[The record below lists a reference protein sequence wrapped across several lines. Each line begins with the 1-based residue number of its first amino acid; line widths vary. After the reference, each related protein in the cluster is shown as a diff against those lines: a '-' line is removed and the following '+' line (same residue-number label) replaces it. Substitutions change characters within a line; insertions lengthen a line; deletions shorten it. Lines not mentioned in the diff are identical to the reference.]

1 MGSLKPAKPAKRRSG
16 LLRMRLRPDR
26 SARLA
31 RGPDVGDKRLQLL
44 LAASNE
50 KQ

>member
-1 MGSLKPAKPAKRRSG
+1 MSEVKSVKRPKRRGG

-31 RGPDVGDKRLQLL
+31 RDQEPADKRLQSLQ
-44 LAASNE
+44 AAFPE
-50 KQ
+50 RR